1 MPPLIVISGHPA
13 SGKTTV
19 AERLANDLGTWP
31 VISRDSIKESLFDRL
46 GWQDRAWSQKL
57 GQASWELWSWAIEL
71 LMKTHHPLIAESNFS
86 GTQAGI
92 HLRHLADHYAY
103 ACLEIH
109 CVAPARCPDP
119 ALCRSR
125 HVGSPSPRAS
135 GSSKPRRICRTVPK
149 ARNAVGNM
157 LRPDLA
163 TDGKFKSSRL
173 QRPRSS
179 MPDNRALRSLRHC
192 VSRTYPAGLL
202 WRKINAARLWVS
214 GTESPPGLIPC
225 MATAGMAF

>member
-109 CVAPARCPDP
+109 CVAPPDVLTQRFADRAMSGARHPGHQDHQNLEEFAERFQKPAMLSGICSDP
-119 ALCRSR
+119 ILLPTENLSQAAYKDL
-125 HVGSPSPRAS
+125 V
-135 GSSKPRRICRTVPK
+135 RRCRTI
-149 ARNAVGNM
+149 A
-157 LRPDLA
+157 
-163 TDGKFKSSRL
+163 
-173 QRPRSS
+173 
-179 MPDNRALRSLRHC
+179 H
-192 VSRTYPAGLL
+192 
-202 WRKINAARLWVS
+202 
-214 GTESPPGLIPC
+214 
-225 MATAGMAF
+225 